1 MNRRDLL
8 TAGLAITALP
18 FLPKILKSQTNSQT
32 LLKPQVL
39 KAGDTVGVVAPGTA
53 VSDPDDLE
61 KARQA
66 LEFFGLKMKFGKS
79 LKSGTGYKSRTVG
92 ERVTDIHEMF
102 SDKEVKA
109 VFCIRGGYGSG
120 QLLAQLDYKLIRSNP
135 KIFLGYSDIT
145 AMHLAINIM
154 AGIVTFHGPVLLS
167 QFSSYTIDY
176 FKKALLSTEPIGKIE
191 NPSVISGIRPAYPF
205 RTIVPGIA
213 KGRLT
218 GGNLSLVASL
228 MGTPYEIETKGKIIF
243 LEDVGEEP
251 FRIDRM
257 LTQLNLSGKLNDA
270 SGIVF
275 GKCAGC
281 DVGDTGVWD
290 SSLGEVLDFQLGK
303 LNIPA
308 FYGLMIGH
316 TNEQVTIPYGVEA
329 ELNAEL
335 GTLDVIESG
344 VTE

>member
-1 MNRRDLL
+1 MDRRDIL

-39 KAGDTVGVVAPGTA
+39 KAGGTVGVVAPGTA
-53 VSDPDDLE
+53 VPDPDDLE
-61 KARQA
+61 KAGQA

-79 LKSGTGYKSRTVG
+79 IKTGTGYKSRTVS
-92 ERVTDIHEMF
+92 ERVADINDMF
-102 SDKEVKA
+102 SDNEVKA
-109 VFCIRGGYGSG
+109 LFCIRGGYGSG
-120 QLLAQLDYKLIRSNP
+120 QLLDKLDYKLIRSNP

-145 AMHLAINIM
+145 SMHLAINKM
-154 AGIVTFHGPVLLS
+154 AGLVTFHGPVLLS

-176 FKKALLSTEPIGKIE
+176 FKKALFSIEPIGKIE
-191 NPSVISGIRPAYPF
+191 NPSVISGVRPAYPF
-205 RTIVPGIA
+205 RTLVPGTA
-213 KGRLT
+213 KGKLT
-218 GGNLSLVASL
+218 GGNLSLIASL
-228 MGTPYEIETKGKIIF
+228 MGTPYEIETKGKILF

-257 LTQLNLSGKLNDA
+257 LTQLNLAGKLKDA

-290 SSLGEVLDFQLGK
+290 SSLGEVLDFQLAK
-303 LNIPA
+303 LNIPV

-316 TNEQVTIPYGVEA
+316 TAEQVTIPYGVEA
-329 ELNAEL
+329 ELNAGE
-335 GTLDVIESG
+335 GTLTITESA
-344 VTE
+344 VM